1 MRWGAA
7 LILVAAAV
15 LALSDRGWSQTAL
28 VTPPAASATVEEWQT
43 TDRSML
49 DLIEDGYDLVSV
61 ISPSSQTRVY
71 FLSKPGK
78 IVKCREDATPNSPP
92 PPPIPPPVPPPPGQG
107 GTFIPRPDSI
117 VTSVPTEFE
126 CAELSRV
133 SRQ

>member
-78 IVKCREDATPNSPP
+78 IVKCREDATPYSPP

-107 GTFIPRPDSI
+107 GTFIP
-117 VTSVPTEFE
+117 
-126 CAELSRV
+126 
-133 SRQ
+133 